1 MKKYIAIFGIAGALW
16 MIILLQ
22 IGSFRL
28 AWLTD
33 YPGIF
38 ATRWVQYKG
47 IAPPLAFIWGFNIWL
62 VITSAIEWILVG
74 LALRIV
80 VRRLLR

>member
-1 MKKYIAIFGIAGALW
+1 
-16 MIILLQ
+16 MIILLH

-38 ATRWVQYKG
+38 ATRWVQYRG
-47 IAPPLAFIWGFNIWL
+47 IAPPPAFIWGFNIWL
-62 VITSAIEWILVG
+62 VFTSAIEWILVG
-74 LALRIV
+74 LAVRIV
-80 VRRLLR
+80 IRRVLK